1 MLLYFLAGMLFAS
14 FLWPI
19 IDALAT
25 VILTW
30 LEVLKGKLSVKLA
43 LMQKDVQD
51 KLTPEEPP
59 KRQIGFCVPAP
70 IEVEEEDEEDYDD

>member
-1 MLLYFLAGMLFAS
+1 MLFAS

-25 VILTW
+25 LILTW
-30 LEVLKGKLSVKLA
+30 LEVLKGKLSIKLA

-51 KLTPEEPP
+51 KLAPEEPP
-59 KRQIGFCVPAP
+59 KRPIGFCVPAP
-70 IEVEEEDEEDYDD
+70 VEEIEEDEEDYDD

>member
-1 MLLYFLAGMLFAS
+1 MLFAS

-25 VILTW
+25 LIMSW
-30 LEVLKGKLSVKLA
+30 LELQKGKISVKLA

-51 KLTPEEPP
+51 KLTPEDPP
-59 KRQIGFCVPAP
+59 KRQIGFCVPTS
-70 IEVEEEDEEDYDD
+70 VEADEEDEEDYDD

>member
-1 MLLYFLAGMLFAS
+1 MLFAS

-25 VILTW
+25 LILTW
-30 LEVLKGKLSVKLA
+30 LEVLKSKLSIKLA
-43 LMQKDVQD
+43 LYQKDAQE
-51 KLTPEEPP
+51 KLAPEEPP

-70 IEVEEEDEEDYDD
+70 VEVLEEEDEEDYDD

>member
-1 MLLYFLAGMLFAS
+1 MLFAS

-19 IDALAT
+19 LDALAT
-25 VILTW
+25 VCMAY
-30 LEVLKGKLSVKLA
+30 LEVLKGKASMKVAKMNKEAQEL
-43 LMQKDVQD
+43 
-51 KLTPEEPP
+51 LTPEEPP

>member
-1 MLLYFLAGMLFAS
+1 MLFAS

-25 VILTW
+25 LIMSW
-30 LEVLKGKLSVKLA
+30 LELQKGKISVKLA

-51 KLTPEEPP
+51 KLTPEDPP
-59 KRQIGFCVPAP
+59 KRQIGFCVPTSV
-70 IEVEEEDEEDYDD
+70 EVDEEDEEDYDD

>member
-1 MLLYFLAGMLFAS
+1 MLFAS

-25 VILTW
+25 LILTW
-30 LEVLKGKLSVKLA
+30 LEVLKGKLSIKLA

-51 KLTPEEPP
+51 KLAPEEPP
-59 KRQIGFCVPAP
+59 KRPIGFCVSAP
-70 IEVEEEDEEDYDD
+70 VEEIEEDEEDYDD

>member
-1 MLLYFLAGMLFAS
+1 MLFAS

-25 VILTW
+25 LILAW
-30 LEVLKGKLSVKLA
+30 FELVKGKISVKLA
-43 LMQKDVQD
+43 LLQKEAQD

-70 IEVEEEDEEDYDD
+70 EEVEEDEEDYDD